1 MRKKIG
7 IISVFIVISI
17 ITMIPKSYGAL
28 TSKPT
33 TLTDGSNVLVN
44 KTVSQSYTLCRQMT
58 SNGESLYGTSVKPH
72 LATNKDWGAVSY
84 LSNSV
89 YGTNKAG
96 QNKGVE
102 ITINSVKYNSTTGNA
117 SGVMNWGEN
126 PYKTNMYTFS
136 AGLDNVYNGKLST
149 VQGELYNNRTTKYV
163 EFQDMTNSS
172 LTIGMAIHE
181 TASFFN
187 NNYINH
193 SNYEQYNII
202 IRKGLFSCFNA
213 TGNVPGTSGN
223 ASDKVTFR
231 PVIWN

>member
-58 SNGESLYGTSVKPH
+58 SNGESLYGADVEPH

-117 SGVMNWGEN
+117 SGVMNWGVN
-126 PYKTNMYTFS
+126 KYKTLNTQT
-136 AGLDNVYNGKLST
+136 AGLVDTYTSGNNNVT
-149 VQGELYNNRTTKYV
+149 ELYNNRETDYV
-163 EFQDMTNSS
+163 EYINPTTNS
-172 LTIGMAIHE
+172 LTKGMAMHE
-181 TASFFN
+181 TKSWYNTDSRWGNA
-187 NNYINH
+187 I
-193 SNYEQYNII
+193 SNPGS
-202 IRKGLFSCFNA
+202 IREGLFCSGF
-213 TGNVPGTSGN
+213 GNDKKGATSGG
-223 ASDKVTFR
+223 AYGRYYV
-231 PVIWN
+231 

>member
-58 SNGESLYGTSVKPH
+58 SNGESLYGTDVEPH

-117 SGVMNWGEN
+117 SGVMNWGSN
-126 PYKTNMYTFS
+126 PNKSLYTFS
-136 AGLDNVYNGKLST
+136 SGLDNAYTGNNITSI
-149 VQGELYNNRTTKYV
+149 QELYNNRTTEYV
-163 EFQDMTNSS
+163 EYQDMTNRN

-181 TASFFN
+181 TSSFYSGLH
-187 NNYINH
+187 YIEH
-193 SNYEQYNII
+193 SNTQNNHVVV
-202 IRKGLFSCFNA
+202 RNGLFGYANS

-223 ASDKVTFR
+223 ASDKATFR